1 MCEIQFILGKE
12 LDEDS
17 VEDFLC
23 MLETGSYGNRDA
35 TGIFGENDVFLK
47 WSKALYEM
55 KETKIRDVWGKLV
68 NSKTRWLVGH
78 NRLATQGSE
87 ALKKNNHPFRNNV
100 CTVVHNGV
108 LSNDDELKKDFALN
122 YKEETDSAIIPHLI
136 DHYFD
141 DKTDEVEA
149 IKLAMEQITGSY
161 SVFIHMNASDNLY
174 YLKNSSTSFSFMRG
188 ENAKGVFIYGST
200 RESNLKAVGT
210 SISNGVFKL
219 DSMINRS
226 MFEPNSGE
234 VYKVDIDSLT
244 IAKVAEFKVKTN
256 LNGVTYYGGSAYT
269 SRWDGYSGGTQITK
283 SNFNTAKST
292 APSKK
297 QKKRDAKR
305 EVQQLLKSYD
315 MDISEVWN
323 TFLDE
328 FDYVSGM
335 YLKEDN
341 IDTRLADAN
350 VQFNEAGQT
359 IVLTQI
365 PEELGTQ
372 LETYADARV
381 WSEYDVNNEQFVNC
395 TLTYAGIIDF
405 IENNGVKELCKQ

>member
-12 LDEDS
+12 LGEDS

-23 MLETGSYGNRDA
+23 MLEAGSYGNRDA
-35 TGIFGENDVFLK
+35 TGIFGENEVFLK
-47 WSKALYEM
+47 WSKAFYDM
-55 KETKIRDVWGKLV
+55 KEAKIRDVWGQLV

-87 ALKKNNHPFRNNV
+87 AMKKNNHPFRNSV

-108 LSNDDELKKDFALN
+108 LSNDDELKRDFALD

-174 YLKNSSTSFSFMRG
+174 YLKNNSTNFAFMRG
-188 ENAKGVFIYGST
+188 ETPNGVFIYGST
-200 RESNLKAVGT
+200 RESNLESLGT
-210 SISNGVFKL
+210 TISNGVFKL
-219 DSMINRS
+219 DSMVNRS
-226 MFEPNSGE
+226 MFEPSSGE

-244 IAKVAEFKVKTN
+244 IAKVSDFKVKSSTG
-256 LNGVTYYGGSAYT
+256 LTYYGGT
-269 SRWDGYSGGTQITK
+269 SYVSGRWDSDYGGHYEKGGY
-283 SNFNTAKST
+283 NTATTT

-297 QKKRDAKR
+297 AKKREDKR
-305 EVQQLLKSYD
+305 QVQAFFRD
-315 MDISEVWN
+315 EDTDIMETWN
-323 TFLDE
+323 LFLDE

-341 IDTRLADAN
+341 IDNRLADAN
-350 VQFNEAGQT
+350 VQFNEAGQN

-381 WSEYDVNNEQFVNC
+381 WSEYDVDNEKYCNC
-395 TLTYAGIIDF
+395 TLTYAGVIKF
-405 IENNGVKELCKQ
+405 IEDNGVRELCKQ